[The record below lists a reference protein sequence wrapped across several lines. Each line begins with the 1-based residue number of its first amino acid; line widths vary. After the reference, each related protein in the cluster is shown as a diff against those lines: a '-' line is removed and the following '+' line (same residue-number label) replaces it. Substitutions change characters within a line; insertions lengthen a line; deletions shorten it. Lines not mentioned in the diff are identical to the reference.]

1 MVWTDK
7 IMQGESMNQEILNKL
22 SGYVSDELLKQ
33 PERIIKPDEAL
44 LSSGIIDSFHLVD
57 LGLFVEDEFG
67 VRIDDIELSASTFD
81 TLNQLTSLIESRK
94 LGN

>member
-1 MVWTDK
+1 
-7 IMQGESMNQEILNKL
+7 MQGESMNQEILNKL
-22 SGYVSDELLKQ
+22 SEYVSDELLKQ

-57 LGLFVEDEFG
+57 LSLFVDDEFG

>member
-1 MVWTDK
+1 
-7 IMQGESMNQEILNKL
+7 MQGESMNQEILNKL

>member
-1 MVWTDK
+1 
-7 IMQGESMNQEILNKL
+7 MNQEILNKL
-22 SGYVSDELLKQ
+22 SEYVSAELLKQ

-94 LGN
+94 SGQ